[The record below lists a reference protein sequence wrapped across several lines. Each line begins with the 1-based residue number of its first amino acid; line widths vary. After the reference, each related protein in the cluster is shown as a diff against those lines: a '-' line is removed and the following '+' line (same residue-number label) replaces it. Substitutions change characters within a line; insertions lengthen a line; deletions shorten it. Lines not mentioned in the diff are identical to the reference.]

1 MDHNIGTE
9 TIGAGEE
16 TMNKK
21 PDRLNHMPDATKT
34 VSRRDFARSSVVAG
48 AAAVTLPRSLSATSI
63 RSADSQNSSETGT
76 FPDGWNPG
84 TTIPSKYYLDEDLY
98 MKDEAIIRD
107 SLWLFADHESRIPN
121 AGDYFVF
128 PFGRSD
134 SIIVVRNQ
142 AGQINAFHNVCRHR
156 GSRLCRHDADPI
168 PGDPRLSVKQSG
180 QDGTSPVFR
189 CPYHAWTYDI
199 DGNLIYA
206 YGMQEDF
213 DPNDN
218 GLKPCN
224 LKAYEGHIFLHLGE
238 GEPPD
243 FEPYRRR
250 VGPIA
255 RRHGTAQLKI
265 AARRQYTMNANWK
278 LALENFLECYH
289 CGPSHTPLVTAH
301 DWDYALSA
309 EQRDELEKDLDSW
322 VVGEARPGGSAE
334 DEVSL
339 RSSAGVGK
347 GFLNP
352 GIESGTLDGKLA
364 APLLPTFDKP
374 THGFREAGSGWYT
387 GYWAAYDDH
396 VAIARFAPRDIDL
409 TDVEIIWLV
418 HPDAEEGRDYEVE
431 KVIGLWHLTIREDK
445 WVVENN
451 HAGVRSGS
459 YGSGRYAIHEPLPRR
474 FVHWYMRVMDGADP
488 GGSDFT

>member
-1 MDHNIGTE
+1 MSE
-9 TIGAGEE
+9 
-16 TMNKK
+16 KV
-21 PDRLNHMPDATKT
+21 DRTDDGVEGSGVT
-34 VSRRDFARSSVVAG
+34 RRDFTRSSVVAG
-48 AAAVTLPRSLSATSI
+48 AAAVTLPSALRAESI
-63 RSADSQNSSETGT
+63 GSHEALAAASQGPV
-76 FPDGWNPG
+76 PDDWVPG
-84 TTIPSKYYLDEDLY
+84 TTIPAKYYLDEEIYLR
-98 MKDEAIIRD
+98 DEALLRD
-107 SLWLFADHESRIPN
+107 HVWLFADHESRIPN

-134 SIIVVRNQ
+134 SIIVVRNE
-142 AGQINAFHNVCRHR
+142 AGAINAFHNVCRHR
-156 GSRLCRHDADPI
+156 GSRLCRHDADAI
-168 PGDPRLSVKQSG
+168 PGDPRLSVKQLG

-189 CPYHAWTYDI
+189 CPYHAWTYDV

-213 DPNDN
+213 DPADN

-224 LKAYEGHIFLHLGE
+224 LKTYEGQIFLHLGE

-243 FEPYRRR
+243 FEPYVRRIES
-250 VGPIA
+250 VS
-255 RRHGTAQLKI
+255 RRHGIAQLKI
-265 AARRQYTMNANWK
+265 AARRQYVMHANWK

-289 CGPSHTPLVTAH
+289 CGPSHSWLVAAH

-309 EQRDELEKDLDSW
+309 EQRTELEKDLDSW
-322 VVGEARPGGSAE
+322 VVGEARPGGSE
-334 DEVSL
+334 TDEVSL
-339 RSSAGVGK
+339 RNNSGVGK

-352 GIESGTLDGKLA
+352 GVETGTLDGKRA
-364 APLLPTFDKP
+364 APLLPSFDKP

-396 VAIARFAPRDIDL
+396 VAIARFAPRDVDF

-418 HPDAEEGRDYEVE
+418 HPDAEEGRDYDVDD
-431 KVIGLWHLTIREDK
+431 VIDLWHVTIQEDK

-459 YGSGRYAIHEPLPRR
+459 YGAGRYAIHEPLPRA
-474 FVHWYMRVMDGADP
+474 FVHWYMSSLAGGDP
-488 GGSDFT
+488 GGSNFT